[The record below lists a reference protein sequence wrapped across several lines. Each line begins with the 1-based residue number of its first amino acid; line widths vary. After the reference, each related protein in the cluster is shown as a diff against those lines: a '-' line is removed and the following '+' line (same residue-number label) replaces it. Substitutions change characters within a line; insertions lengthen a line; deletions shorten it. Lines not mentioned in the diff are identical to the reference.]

1 MKIYKVKN
9 YDELSRKAANIIAAQ
24 ITLKP
29 DSVLGLATG
38 SSPVG
43 LYKNLVSMYE
53 NGELDFSQ
61 ITTVNLDEY
70 KGLDGTNDQSYRY
83 FMNENLLTK
92 VNVPMERTFVPDGT
106 IEDATVACAAYDEI
120 LNSVGTVDIQLLG
133 LGHDGHLGFNEP
145 DDHFEDGTHC
155 VQLTETTIQAN
166 KRFFEKEEDVPRQA
180 YTMGIGG
187 IMRAKMLLV
196 VVSGEDK
203 ADILNKVLTA
213 PVSPQIPGTIL
224 RFHPNVIL
232 VADEAALS
240 KTELA

>member
-9 YDELSRKAANIIAAQ
+9 YEELSRKAASIIAAQ

-53 NGELDFSQ
+53 NGDLDFSQ

-83 FMNENLLTK
+83 FMNTNLLTK
-92 VNVPMERTFVPDGT
+92 VNIPMERTFVPDGT
-106 IEDATVACAAYDEI
+106 IEDSAAACAAYDEI

-187 IMRAKMLLV
+187 IMRANMLLV

-240 KTELA
+240 KTNL